1 MPLRVL
7 GDISKKKK
15 KKKKSGLFG
24 AGEVLDE
31 IVGLSNIFV
40 SGFAWHSG

>member
-7 GDISKKKK
+7 GDISV
-15 KKKKSGLFG
+15 KKKSGLFG
-24 AGEVLDE
+24 AGEVMDE
-31 IVGLSNIFV
+31 IVGLSNLFV